1 MELRFEAML
10 YPNLGNENSDAG
22 HIKCS
27 RGPHLARGSQVP
39 HPVLQHVSIFCPSAG
54 SAEMSPLGFTATVN
68 SNLNVS

>member
-27 RGPHLARGSQVP
+27 RGPHLACGSQVP
-39 HPVLQHVSIFCPSAG
+39 HPCLTTCFDFLSFCRFRRNISAG
-54 SAEMSPLGFTATVN
+54 FHWHCK
-68 SNLNVS
+68 